1 MKTLAL
7 AVTLL
12 LMVALLVPA
21 VAKDMPDV
29 PFGHWAY
36 DAVDELTDLG
46 VVEGYPDGTFKGDRT
61 WTRYE
66 FAVMLTRMIDFLEDY
81 LDSKVAGMDMGITES
96 AARAI
101 AREEAQKAAAGVQ
114 LPDVQAFMNQVTSTA
129 QSAGAAA
136 AREALAGY
144 KPGISKAEA
153 QAMIDA
159 AVKNFVDKGALDAMA
174 QEFRGELAMLGAD
187 VDDLMYRVDALETKF
202 AALEARVTALEN
214 KPDKVTGVIEWK
226 AGTNEA
232 EIYDGGILPIEPGPA
247 RDFYPNREG
256 WNRFSNLSVKVN
268 IDGKISDKAQ
278 GHITLWR
285 PDATYDYM
293 GRGTHIDTAYVDVQ
307 DGLFKGVDWRL
318 GKQYFKTGCGLVFD
332 NDLFPS
338 EAAKLSFNL
347 GGLDLTGFF
356 GWTDFSPMEEAS
368 EEPTYVGEAKY
379 SLGRLDLDGT
389 YMFRGEGGARRWG
402 IAAGYNGLD
411 VPFFGLKANVKGEWA
426 SIVDAIGGG
435 VLPPG
440 ISDEAYYARAD
451 LMGKGWEPGDW
462 MFTTTWAEQQL
473 GYLALLNSTH
483 PYSIGVLYN
492 GLPWDYMLSDNVTM
506 GQPGMFAYSAGLSG
520 EIANMPINLRWARW
534 SPTGTLLAAISA
546 PAGVDFG
553 IDVYQVTLDK
563 ELAEGVMA
571 RLTWANFK
579 PSIDSPVPI
588 PYDLEAQY
596 VGGSLN
602 VLF

>member
-7 AVTLL
+7 AVTML

-114 LPDVQAFMNQVTSTA
+114 LPDVAAFMNQVNSTA
-129 QSAGAAA
+129 TSAGAAA

-226 AGTNEA
+226 AGTAN
-232 EIYDGGILPIEPGPA
+232 DGSS
-247 RDFYPNREG
+247 
-256 WNRFSNLSVKVN
+256 WNRFSNLDLKVN

-278 GHITLWR
+278 GHVTLWR
-285 PDATYDYM
+285 PDATYDWDE
-293 GRGTHIDTAYVDVQ
+293 RGTHIDTAYVDVQ
-307 DGLFKGVDWRL
+307 DGLFKGFDWRL
-318 GKQYFKTGCGLVFD
+318 GKQYYKTGCGLTFD
-332 NDLFPS
+332 NDVMPA
-338 EAAKLSFNL
+338 EAVKLNFDLLGADATVFWGTSDYADSWFGYDDEMVTLLYNL
-347 GGLDLTGFF
+347 KKQFGHLT
-356 GWTDFSPMEEAS
+356 
-368 EEPTYVGEAKY
+368 
-379 SLGRLDLDGT
+379 LDGT
-389 YMFRGEGGARRWG
+389 FVDRNLWEDEQRWG
-402 IAAGYNGLD
+402 IAAMYEGLD
-411 VPFFGLKANVKGEWA
+411 VPFFGLKADLEGEYTQYDKPWTSYNSYYTGATLKGKN
-426 SIVDAIGGG
+426 
-435 VLPPG
+435 
-440 ISDEAYYARAD
+440 Y
-451 LMGKGWEPGDW
+451 EPGDLKLKLTFADNPYYDEYW
-462 MFTTTWAEQQL
+462 PYQNGFITYDGFVWYSNLAWDFLLVGCPEPGRALREDLERYSDQGSGLRGRAAALAQICTRQCGRVHLPGFL
-473 GYLALLNSTH
+473 GLL
-483 PYSIGVLYN
+483 
-492 GLPWDYMLSDNVTM
+492 LPL
-506 GQPGMFAYSAGLSG
+506 QPGRPVAAQPHQGACRGRRRQADLCSA
-520 EIANMPINLRWARW
+520 
-534 SPTGTLLAAISA
+534 
-546 PAGVDFG
+546 
-553 IDVYQVTLDK
+553 Q
-563 ELAEGVMA
+563 
-571 RLTWANFK
+571 
-579 PSIDSPVPI
+579 
-588 PYDLEAQY
+588 
-596 VGGSLN
+596 
-602 VLF
+602 

>member
-114 LPDVQAFMNQVTSTA
+114 LPDVAAFMNQVNSTA
-129 QSAGAAA
+129 TSAGAAA

-226 AGTNEA
+226 AGSV
-232 EIYDGGILPIEPGPA
+232 EPLGFGMYGPYA
-247 RDFYPNREG
+247 RSWE
-256 WNRFSNLSVKVN
+256 RFSNLSVKIN

-278 GHITLWR
+278 GHIGIWR
-285 PDATYDYM
+285 PDATYDWDN
-293 GRGTHIDTAYVDVQ
+293 RGTHIDTAYVDVQ
-307 DGLFKGVDWRL
+307 DGLFKGVDWRF
-318 GKQYFKTGCGLVFD
+318 GKQYFKTGYGLVFD
-332 NDLFPS
+332 NDIQPS
-338 EAAKLSFNL
+338 EAVKLNFQL
-347 GGLDLTGFF
+347 GALDLTGFF
-356 GWTDFSPMEEAS
+356 GWTDCPYGFGDED
-368 EEPTYVGEAKY
+368 PTYVGEAKY
-379 SLGRLDLDGT
+379 NIGRLTLDGT
-389 YMFRGEGGARRWG
+389 YVFRSEVGAKRWG
-402 IAAGYNGLD
+402 IAAGYKGLD
-411 VPFFGLKANVKGEWA
+411 VPFFGAKADLKGEFGEV
-426 SIVDAIGGG
+426 INGNGGGG
-435 VLPPG
+435 VPSS
-440 ISDEAYYARAD
+440 IDNAYFARAD
-451 LMGKGWEPGDW
+451 FMGNGYEPGDFKLGVSW
-462 MFTTTWAEQQL
+462 SEQQRAYRPWLWSGSTYDHYVHYGSSAIGSAWDFLPRREFPGWRTAL
-473 GYLALLNSTH
+473 GYPLDWRDREGS
-483 PYSIGVLYN
+483 
-492 GLPWDYMLSDNVTM
+492 W
-506 GQPGMFAYSAGLSG
+506 QP
-520 EIANMPINLRWARW
+520 R
-534 SPTGTLLAAISA
+534 
-546 PAGVDFG
+546 
-553 IDVYQVTLDK
+553 
-563 ELAEGVMA
+563 
-571 RLTWANFK
+571 
-579 PSIDSPVPI
+579 PVP
-588 PYDLEAQY
+588 
-596 VGGSLN
+596 SLRAN
-602 VLF
+602 ENLGCS